1 MLKNYNL
8 DDRDL
13 LKLAIE
19 RQQAGQLAEAEKLSR
34 QEIARQPENAGAFY
48 LLGVIAT
55 QQKKIAE
62 AVSQFRQA
70 IALKPDYLEARNNLA
85 VMLVQQ
91 GNIEGAIA
99 ELHQSIALNP
109 NYIEAHRNLGNI
121 LLGRGRL
128 EEAIAEFQLVIS
140 SQPNSVN
147 TYIDLG
153 KALKEQGK
161 LTEAIA
167 AYKQAITLKENCA
180 EAHYYLGRALL
191 LSGEIENGFAE
202 YEWRWKCQEFLSKHN
217 YSFSQPLWTGEDL
230 QGRTILLYAEQGF
243 GDTIQFIRY
252 VDLVQARGG
261 HIIVACPR
269 ELIELLKTIPAIKQ
283 LVTTGDPVPD
293 YHVSAPLI
301 SLPRILGTTLETI
314 PTPIPYLGA
323 NTNYPIPH
331 APFPMPHSHLK
342 VGIVWGA
349 KHTHP
354 TSASRSCPLKE
365 FQQLFAIPDI
375 TFYSLQ
381 KGPQVTDIEEISSPI
396 ISLDRQLNNFAD
408 TASAIA
414 QLDLVITV
422 DTAVAHLAGAMGKPV
437 WVLLCY
443 APNWRWML
451 ERQDSPWY
459 PTMRLFRQ
467 EVPGDWHNVLNRVAD
482 ALHSLKK
489 IRQNNVELAP
499 RTSKPMRSQTTTQN
513 APQYKMKGIGIGWSI
528 GSMTGWG
535 VYGMNLAL
543 QLQQKPGLELLL
555 LNPPAIDVNQLNPLH
570 KALLMPAF
578 SGQQK
583 VRQILD
589 QNPDKNIA
597 FDLPVLHA
605 LGNNFS
611 GAKTHRILGKT
622 TVGAIF
628 FENTQL
634 TAEAIAKA
642 KSYDLIL
649 PGSSWNTQVLQGYGL
664 TNVRTLIQGIDPTI
678 FHPAPKSNFFGNRF
692 VVFSGGKLE
701 YRKGQDIVVAAFKR
715 FQKRHSEAL
724 LLTAWHNFWPQ
735 YMMGLEQT
743 GNVIGLPQVT
753 EDKRLRITEWLVAN
767 GIPATAIIDIGPI
780 PNHLVGQI
788 LREADVAVFANRC
801 EGGTNLAAME
811 SLACG
816 VPTILSQNTGHLDL
830 VAGDRCY
837 PLKTQGPV
845 KPISIFPGVEGWG
858 ESSVEEVV
866 EMLETVYNNR
876 EEAKHR
882 GQAAVSFMQNL
893 TWEKQTNRLI
903 DILNEVI

>member
-1 MLKNYNL
+1 MKFSDNI
-8 DDRDL
+8 DL

-19 RQQAGQLAEAEKLSR
+19 YQQAGQLEEAENLSR
-34 QEIARQPENAGAFY
+34 QAIAQNPQNAEAFY
-48 LLGVIAT
+48 FLGVMAT
-55 QQKKIAE
+55 QQKKVEE
-62 AVSQFRQA
+62 AVLNFRQA
-70 IALKPDYLEARNNLA
+70 IAVQPNYLAARNNLA
-85 VMLVQQ
+85 VVLVQQ
-91 GNIEGAIA
+91 GKNEEAIA
-99 ELHQSIALNP
+99 ELHQIIALNP
-109 NYIEAHRNLGNI
+109 NYIEAYKNLGNI
-121 LLGRGRL
+121 LLGQRRL
-128 EEAIAEFQLVIS
+128 DEAIAQFKIAIS
-140 SQPNSVN
+140 HQPNSIN
-147 TYIDLG
+147 SYIDLG
-153 KALKEQGK
+153 KALKEKGQ

-167 AYKQAITLKENCA
+167 TFNRAINLNPKYP
-180 EAHYYLGRALL
+180 EAHYYLGRTLL
-191 LSGEIENGFAE
+191 LSGEIEKGFAE
-202 YEWRWKCQEFLSKHN
+202 YQWRWKCQEFLSRHN

-230 QGRTILLYAEQGF
+230 AGRTILLYAEQGF

-252 VDLVQARGG
+252 VDLVQGRGG
-261 HIIVACPR
+261 QIILACPPQ
-269 ELIELLKTIPAIKQ
+269 LIRLLKTIPAIGKI
-283 LVTTGDPVPD
+283 VTTGDAVPNYD
-293 YHVSAPLI
+293 VSAPLI
-301 SLPRILGTTLETI
+301 SLPYILGTTRETI
-314 PTPIPYLGA
+314 PTKIPYLTVTTLA
-323 NTNYPIPH
+323 D
-331 APFPMPHSHLK
+331 APLPMASSSLK
-342 VGIVWGA
+342 IGIVWGA

-354 TSASRSCPLKE
+354 TSAARSCSLNE
-365 FQQLFAIPDI
+365 FQQLFKIPDI

-381 KGPQVTDIEEISSPI
+381 KGPQLVELEAISSPV
-396 ISLDRQLNNFAD
+396 ISLDKQLNDFAD
-408 TASAIA
+408 TATAIA

-451 ERQDSPWY
+451 ECQDSPWY

-467 EVPGDWHNVLNRVAD
+467 ESSGDWHSVLNRVAK
-482 ALHSLKK
+482 ALSSLKTVS
-489 IRQNNVELAP
+489 QNNVELAV
-499 RTSKPMRSQTTTQN
+499 RTKKPMQRQATTRNIQ
-513 APQYKMKGIGIGWSI
+513 QYKMKGIGIGWSI

-535 VYGMNLAL
+535 VYGMNIAL

-555 LNPPAIDVNQLNPLH
+555 LNPPALNPNHLNSLH
-570 KALLMPAF
+570 HALLMPAF
-578 SGQQK
+578 AGQQK
-583 VRQILD
+583 VQQILD
-589 QNPDKNIA
+589 KNPDKNIA

-611 GAKTHRILGKT
+611 GAKIHRILGKP

-628 FENTQL
+628 FENTQM

-678 FHPAPKSNFFGNRF
+678 FHPAPKSNLLGNRF

-701 YRKGQDIVVAAFKR
+701 YRKGQDIVVAAFKQ
-715 FQKRHSEAL
+715 FQQRHSEAL

-735 YMMGLEQT
+735 YMMGLDQT
-743 GNVIGLPQVT
+743 GNAIGLPDVT
-753 EDKRLRITEWLVAN
+753 GDKRLRITEWLVAN

-830 VAGDRCY
+830 VGSDRCY

-866 EMLETVYNNR
+866 ELLETVYNNQ
-876 EEAKHR
+876 EEAKSR

-903 DILNEVI
+903 DLLEEVI